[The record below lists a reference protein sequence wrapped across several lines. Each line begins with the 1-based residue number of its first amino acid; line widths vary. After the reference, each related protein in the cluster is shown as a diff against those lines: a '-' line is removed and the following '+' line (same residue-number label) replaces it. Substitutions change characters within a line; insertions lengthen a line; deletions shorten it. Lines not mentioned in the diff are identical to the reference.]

1 MDATAFASAIHE
13 IAESK
18 GLSDEAVVGA
28 LKDALQKA
36 YVHYLASGL
45 AIGDDAV
52 VTVDIDMSKGTIT
65 LAQVKKVVD
74 DVQDDYLEISVE
86 DANKGLKKAKY
97 KAGDDFAI
105 PCSADELSKMTAQA
119 VKTILRQK
127 IAEAERVALYDVYK
141 DHIGEM
147 VTGTVEKADDRSV
160 SVNIGRTVVELTRHE
175 MIGDEFFKVGEPIKV
190 YIQEVKEAE
199 QEGKPSHGPQ
209 IEVTRSSEGFLKRL
223 FEEEIHE
230 IYDGTVVIKGIARE
244 AGVRSKVAVA
254 STNEDVD
261 ATGACIGPSGSRIQK
276 IVSQLGNGKDKEKI
290 DIIAYSDN
298 PGLYIAESLRPAQ
311 VLGVALSPVD
321 PAIPHQKA
329 TAIVKDDQLS
339 LAIGKKGANAR
350 LANKLTGYT
359 IDILEESAAQEEG
372 LQFVTMEDLQKQAQE
387 EKKAK
392 ERQAYAEKSQEEAK
406 KRAEDAAL
414 AATMQTPVTEA
425 PAGEEEE
432 EPLEAA
438 AAPAETPVAP
448 AAATPVAEEAKAPVE
463 APKAEPA
470 PAVAPAPVAPVAPV
484 TPTEVRTTKTLDE
497 LEKELEEE
505 KKRQPYQPSAPYGKD
520 RKFGNKRPR
529 KITDEE
535 QEHAKA
541 TDATAPVAGA
551 MPIYSQEELDE
562 IAKEE
567 EEQTTDETKG
577 NTEELDTEDFDKYY
591 DDGK

>member
-1 MDATAFASAIHE
+1 MDAQAFASAIHE

-18 GLSDEAVVGA
+18 GLTDEAVVNA

-36 YVHYLASGL
+36 YLHYLAQGL

-52 VTVDIDMSKGTIT
+52 VTVDIDMAKGEIV

-74 DVQDDYLEISVE
+74 EVQDDYLEVSVE
-86 DANKGLKKAKY
+86 DANKGLKKKKY
-97 KAGDDFAI
+97 KAGDDFPI
-105 PCSADELSKMTAQA
+105 PCPAEELSKMTAQA

-147 VTGTVEKADDRSV
+147 ITGTVEKADDRSV
-160 SVNIGRTVVELTRHE
+160 TVNIGRTMVELGRRE
-175 MIGDEFFKVGEPIKV
+175 MIGDEYFKVGDPIKV
-190 YIQEVKEAE
+190 YIQEVKEAQ

-230 IYDGTVVIKGIARE
+230 IYDGTVLIKGIARE
-244 AGVRSKVAVA
+244 AGVRSKVAVV

-298 PGLYIAESLRPAQ
+298 PGLYVAESLRPAQ
-311 VLGVALSPVD
+311 VLGVALQPID
-321 PAIPHQKA
+321 PALPHQKA
-329 TAIVKDDQLS
+329 IAVVKDEQLS

-350 LANKLTGYT
+350 LANKLTGYS
-359 IDILEESAAQEEG
+359 IDIMEESEAQEEA
-372 LQFVTMEDLQKQAQE
+372 LEYVTLEELQKQADD
-387 EKKAK
+387 EKKAL
-392 ERQAYAEKSQEEAK
+392 ERQAYAEKSQEEAR
-406 KRAEDAAL
+406 KRAEEAAL
-414 AATMQTPVTEA
+414 AATM
-425 PAGEEEE
+425 
-432 EPLEAA
+432 AA
-438 AAPAETPVAP
+438 
-448 AAATPVAEEAKAPVE
+448 PVAEVHEDEAASPVPEETVAEASAPLPSPE
-463 APKAEPA
+463 AQSVPA
-470 PAVAPAPVAPVAPV
+470 KEEEIAPAPAPVEESPLI
-484 TPTEVRTTKTLDE
+484 PTTVKTTKTLDE

-505 KKRQPYQPSAPYGKD
+505 KKRVPEASKPYEKRKYG
-520 RKFGNKRPR
+520 KRPR

-535 QEHAKA
+535 QAHAKPTEA
-541 TDATAPVAGA
+541 APSADA

-562 IAKEE
+562 IAREE
-567 EEQTTDETKG
+567 EEASADAKSEIDD
-577 NTEELDTEDFDKYY
+577 LDSEDFDKYY
-591 DDGK
+591 DDK

>member
-1 MDATAFASAIHE
+1 MDAIAFAGAIHE

-18 GLSDEAVVGA
+18 GLTDEAVVGA

-36 YVHYLASGL
+36 YVRHLAQGL

-52 VTVDIDMSKGTIT
+52 VTVDIDLSQGVIT

-97 KAGDDFAI
+97 QAGDDFAI
-105 PCSADELSKMTAQA
+105 PCSAAELTKMTAQA

-127 IAEAERVALYDVYK
+127 IAEAERVALYDIYK

-160 SVNIGRTVVELTRHE
+160 SVNIGRTMVELTRRE

-244 AGVRSKVAVA
+244 AGVRTKVAVA
-254 STNEDVD
+254 SNNEDVD

-298 PGLYIAESLRPAQ
+298 PGLYIAESLRPSQ
-311 VLGVALSPVD
+311 VLGVALAPTD
-321 PAIPHQKA
+321 PMIPHQKA

-350 LANKLTGYT
+350 LANKLTGYS
-359 IDILEESAAQEEG
+359 IDIIEESAAQEEG
-372 LQFVTMEDLQKQAQE
+372 LEFVTMEDLQKQANE

-392 ERQAYAEKSQEEAK
+392 ERLAYAEKSQEDAK
-406 KRAEDAAL
+406 KRAEEANL
-414 AATMQTPVTEA
+414 AATMAMPVSEA
-425 PAGEEEE
+425 PEGDEEEE
-432 EPLEAA
+432 
-438 AAPAETPVAP
+438 AEP
-448 AAATPVAEEAKAPVE
+448 AAATPVAPTVE
-463 APKAEPA
+463 AVKPVVVEEVKPVVVEVKPAVVETPKVEQPA
-470 PAVAPAPVAPVAPV
+470 PAPV
-484 TPTEVRTTKTLDE
+484 TPTQVRTTKTLDE

-505 KKRQPYQPSAPYGKD
+505 KKRQPYQPATPYYKD
-520 RKFGNKRPR
+520 RKFGKRPH

-535 QEHAKA
+535 QEHVKP
-541 TDATAPVAGA
+541 TDVTPVAGA

-567 EEQTTDETKG
+567 EQNVENKPA
-577 NTEELDTEDFDKYY
+577 TEELDNEDFDKYY